1 MGIVLLVVLIYGLT
15 ITAPNFIHK
24 SIDLETGK
32 MLTKPMELTSF
43 NLINHQDKQFQL
55 KDLENQ
61 WSLIFFGYTQC
72 PDVCPSTIFKLS
84 QTYDL
89 LDQDQRI
96 SKLPQVIFISI
107 DPERD
112 NPETLSEYLAF
123 FNPRF
128 IGITGD
134 QSEIKKITSTM
145 SVYYEKIE
153 QNKDSNSYIMNHT
166 ASIFLTNDE
175 GSLQADKVYYD
186 FETKYYRVS
195 MFSDKKVKIKLI
207 K

>member
-72 PDVCPSTIFKLS
+72 PDVCPSTVFKLN
-84 QTYDL
+84 QIYDL

-153 QNKDSNSYIMNHT
+153 QNEDSNSYIMNHT

-175 GSLQADKVYYD
+175 GKLVASFRPTATPQEL
-186 FETKYYRVS
+186 T
-195 MFSDKKVKIKLI
+195 SDIKRILLL
-207 K
+207 

>member
-1 MGIVLLVVLIYGLT
+1 MGIVLLIVLIYGLA
-15 ITAPNFIHK
+15 INAPNFIHK

-43 NLINHQDKQFQL
+43 NLINHQGKQFQF

-72 PDVCPSTIFKLS
+72 PDVCPSTVFKLN
-84 QTYDL
+84 QIYDL

-153 QNKDSNSYIMNHT
+153 QNEDSNSYIMNHT

-175 GSLQADKVYYD
+175 GKLVASFRPTSTPQEL
-186 FETKYYRVS
+186 T
-195 MFSDKKVKIKLI
+195 SDIKKILLL
-207 K
+207 

>member
-1 MGIVLLVVLIYGLT
+1 
-15 ITAPNFIHK
+15 
-24 SIDLETGK
+24 
-32 MLTKPMELTSF
+32 MELTSF

-175 GSLQADKVYYD
+175 G
-186 FETKYYRVS
+186 
-195 MFSDKKVKIKLI
+195 KLVAY
-207 K
+207 

>member
-1 MGIVLLVVLIYGLT
+1 MGIVLLVVLIYGLA
-15 ITAPNFIHK
+15 INAPNFIHK

-134 QSEIKKITSTM
+134 QSEIKKITSTL

-175 GSLQADKVYYD
+175 GKLVASFRPTATPQEL
-186 FETKYYRVS
+186 T
-195 MFSDKKVKIKLI
+195 SDIKRILLL
-207 K
+207 

>member
-1 MGIVLLVVLIYGLT
+1 MGIVLLVLLIYGLT

-72 PDVCPSTIFKLS
+72 PDVCPSTVFKLN
-84 QTYDL
+84 QIYDL
-89 LDQDQRI
+89 LNQDQRI

-153 QNKDSNSYIMNHT
+153 QNEDSNSYIMNHT

-175 GSLQADKVYYD
+175 GKLVASFRPTATPQEL
-186 FETKYYRVS
+186 T
-195 MFSDKKVKIKLI
+195 SDIKRILLL
-207 K
+207 